1 MRGGFDL
8 KPGLSLRQ
16 SQRLSLTPELRQA
29 LGLLQLSAVEL
40 SAKVREALEGN
51 VLLERGEEEEENA
64 LPTPAPGPAQVEV
77 RQAAEPAV
85 DWDSADGNLSD
96 GGVSDSS
103 WGDDVTAAEAAESG
117 SQSLKEYLLW
127 QLELARM
134 SARDA
139 GIGAA
144 IIDALN
150 DDGYLTEPLE
160 EIRQSLADSDAAPEA
175 DEMYAVLHR
184 VQAFDPPGTAAR
196 DLKECLLL
204 QLKQADKTDPAH
216 GLANALVTSHLEA
229 LAAREHERLCRLLSV
244 DRAQLNAAV
253 ELILGL
259 NPRPGAAISGNP
271 VDYVLP
277 DVLVSRRGSGW
288 FVELNP
294 EAVPRIRV
302 NAAYAAALRRGSA
315 AGDLAQQLQ
324 EARWLVRSI
333 RMRNETLLRVAQSI
347 VRKQGAFL
355 DQGDEAM
362 QPLLMKDL
370 AGELELH
377 ESTVSRVVANKHMAT
392 PRGTLAFRHFFSSEL
407 PADAGGVSATAIRA
421 MIKKLVA
428 QEDPRA
434 PLSDNHITKELLSR
448 GVHVARRTVAKYREA
463 LTIPPAHERKRLDAS
478 R

>member
-1 MRGGFDL
+1 MHGGFTL
-8 KPGLSLRQ
+8 KPTLVLRQ

-51 VLLERGEEEEENA
+51 VLLERGDEDEDA
-64 LPTPAPGPAQVEV
+64 SPAPSQ
-77 RQAAEPAV
+77 REPGRETATQSPEPQV
-85 DWDSADGNLSD
+85 DWESAAARNVSENSWDD
-96 GGVSDSS
+96 EGGPEPTER
-103 WGDDVTAAEAAESG
+103 GG
-117 SQSLKEYLLW
+117 QSLKEYLLW

-139 GIGAA
+139 AIGAA
-144 IIDALN
+144 IIDSLN

-160 EIRQSLADSDAAPEA
+160 DIRQSLADSDAAPEA

-184 VQAFDPPGTAAR
+184 VQAFDPPGIAAR
-196 DLKECLLL
+196 DLKECLQL
-204 QLKQADKTDPAH
+204 QLRQGDKTVAGH
-216 GLANALVTSHLEA
+216 AIATTIVGSHLES
-229 LAAREHERLCRLLSV
+229 LAAHEHDRLCRLLNVSRPV
-244 DRAQLNAAV
+244 LDAALD
-253 ELILGL
+253 LILGL
-259 NPRPGAAISGNP
+259 NPRPGAAISGGT

-277 DVLVSRRGSGW
+277 DVLVKRRGSSW
-288 FVELNP
+288 TVELNS

-302 NAAYAAALRRGSA
+302 NSAYAAALRRGDS
-315 AGDLAQQLQ
+315 AGDLTQQLQ

-333 RMRNETLLRVAQSI
+333 RMRNETLLRVAQSL
-347 VRKQGAFL
+347 VRKQADFL
-355 DQGDEAM
+355 ERGDEAM

-370 AGELELH
+370 AQELELH

-407 PADAGGVSATAIRA
+407 PAGDGGAFSATAIRA

-428 QEDPRA
+428 QEDPRS
-434 PLSDNHITKELLSR
+434 PMSDNHITQELLSR

-463 LTIPPAHERKRLDAS
+463 LTIPPAHERKRLDT

>member
-1 MRGGFDL
+1 M
-8 KPGLSLRQ
+8 KPTLVLRQ
-16 SQRLSLTPELRQA
+16 TQRLSLTPELRQA
-29 LGLLQLSAVEL
+29 LGLLQLSAMEL

-51 VLLERGEEEEENA
+51 VLLEREDTA
-64 LPTPAPGPAQVEV
+64 TPEPEAGS
-77 RQAAEPAV
+77 AAETEPQV
-85 DWDSADGNLSD
+85 DWDSAAGSRESAGTWDDETDDFESAER
-96 GGVSDSS
+96 GG
-103 WGDDVTAAEAAESG
+103 
-117 SQSLKEYLLW
+117 QSLKEYLLW

-139 GIGAA
+139 AIGAA
-144 IIDALN
+144 IIDSLN

-160 EIRQSLADSDAAPEA
+160 DIRQSLADSDEAPEA

-184 VQAFDPPGTAAR
+184 VQAFDPPGIAAR

-204 QLKQADKTDPAH
+204 QLRQGDKTDPVRA
-216 GLANALVTSHLEA
+216 LATALVTSHLESI
-229 LAAREHERLCRLLSV
+229 AAREHVRLCRLLGV
-244 DRAQLNAAV
+244 ERTALDTAM
-253 ELILGL
+253 ELIREL
-259 NPRPGAAISGNP
+259 NPRPGAAIAGSP
-271 VDYVLP
+271 VDYVVP

-302 NAAYAAALRRGSA
+302 NAAYAAALHRGGDG
-315 AGDLAQQLQ
+315 GDLAQQLQ

-347 VRKQGAFL
+347 VRKQGGFL
-355 DQGDEAM
+355 ANGDEAM

-370 AGELELH
+370 AQELELH

-392 PRGTLAFRHFFSSEL
+392 PRGSVAFRHFFSGEL
-407 PADAGGVSATAIRA
+407 PADDGGAFSATAIRA

-428 QEDPRA
+428 QEDPRR
-434 PLSDNHITKELLSR
+434 PMSDNHITKALLDR

-463 LTIPPAHERKRLDAS
+463 LTIPPAHERRRLDQG
-478 R
+478 

>member
-1 MRGGFDL
+1 M
-8 KPGLSLRQ
+8 KPSLVLRQ

-51 VLLERGEEEEENA
+51 LLLERGEEDDE
-64 LPTPAPGPAQVEV
+64 TPSPIPLPGPATNAAVQT
-77 RQAAEPAV
+77 AEPQV
-85 DWDSADGNLSD
+85 DWDSAAGNHA
-96 GGVSDSS
+96 DSS
-103 WGDDVTAAEAAESG
+103 GWEDDSG
-117 SQSLKEYLLW
+117 SVPESTERSGQSLKEYLLW

-139 GIGAA
+139 AIGAA
-144 IIDALN
+144 IIDSLN

-184 VQAFDPPGTAAR
+184 VQAFDPPGIAAR

-204 QLKQADKTDPAH
+204 QLKQGNTSDPAH
-216 GLANALVTSHLEA
+216 GLATALVTSHLEA

-244 DRAQLNAAV
+244 DRPRMNAAL

-259 NPRPGAAISGNP
+259 NPRPGAAIAGNP
-271 VDYVLP
+271 VDYVIP

-294 EAVPRIRV
+294 DAVPRIRV
-302 NAAYAAALRRGSA
+302 NAAYAAALRRGES
-315 AGDLAQQLQ
+315 GSDLAQQLQ

-355 DQGDEAM
+355 ERGDEAM

-370 AGELELH
+370 AVELELH

-407 PADAGGVSATAIRA
+407 PADDGGVSATAIRA